1 MIELP
6 QGHFVGEL
14 YCFPV
19 GLPKDGT
26 FAFVPGSPAIEIEQG
41 AVKAS
46 LLSSPGGAM
55 VSVQAVWQAD
65 ESALEAARADIASRY
80 PDAGDIQL
88 DAAPLLDVT
97 ATLTIGGAGGVLH
110 TVGPNQA
117 SGMPSNRVVFSETL
131 TSAEK
136 LATIDAFRGKP
147 DVLTLDYAGTL
158 SLDESATV
166 EIAGD
171 LADIVKS
178 LAPKPVEEKSGG
190 FFSRKKEPPPPELP
204 TLAMCAA
211 ELNDAI
217 AGGHLQIVDT
227 DTPNVSPAV
236 HDKAADELRATL
248 AKMLFDKLQQM
259 GADAIY
265 LSSFPVRLK
274 KSIPER
280 VTFQISRTVDLGRW
294 FAQNGGD
301 HFVAEAGA
309 PIPEPPR

>member
-1 MIELP
+1 MTDLP
-6 QGHFVGEL
+6 KGHYVGEL
-14 YCFPV
+14 YYLPV
-19 GLPKDGT
+19 GSPKDGD
-26 FAFVPGSPAIEIEQG
+26 FVFVPGSPGIEIEQG

-65 ESALEAARADIASRY
+65 ESALESARADIATHY
-80 PDAGDIQL
+80 PDADEIRL
-88 DAAPLLDVT
+88 DAAPLSDVT
-97 ATLTIGGAGGVLH
+97 ATLTIGSASGVLH

-131 TSAEK
+131 TAAEK
-136 LATIDAFRGKP
+136 LETINAFRGKP
-147 DVLTLDYAGTL
+147 GVLVLDYAGTL

-171 LADIVKS
+171 LVDIVKS

-190 FFSRKKEPPPPELP
+190 FFSRKKDPPPPEPP
-204 TLAMCAA
+204 TLDMCAVA
-211 ELNDAI
+211 LNDAI
-217 AGGHLQIVDT
+217 ASGRLHIVNM
-227 DTPNVSPAV
+227 DTPNVSSRV
-236 HDKAADELRATL
+236 RDKATDELRATL

-265 LSSFPVRLK
+265 LSSFPVRLR
-274 KSIPER
+274 KSIPES
-280 VTFQISRTVDLGRW
+280 VTFQISRTVDLGMW
-294 FAQNGGD
+294 FAQNGGARL
-301 HFVAEAGA
+301 VAEAGA